1 VGRSNIVIA
10 PLTKVKPTEVF
21 DTFWHFAAERQR
33 VFFARQKGHR
43 GPWTKDPILQQY
55 KFTNAYRASDRVSQ
69 FFIRH
74 VAYAGSQS
82 PEEIL
87 FRTLLFKLFNKIE
100 TWQLLEQCFGELA
113 WNSYSYRQYDRV
125 LSQALRSGT
134 RIYSAAYIMASGH
147 TTFDVSRKHQ
157 AHLKLI
163 ELMMRDGVPERL
175 CECRTMREG
184 FELIRSY
191 PLIGNF
197 LGYQLITDI
206 NYSALTDFSEMEFT
220 TPGPGALDGIHK
232 CFADLGSCSESDV
245 IRLVTERQEAEFSVR
260 GISFPSL
267 WGRRLQLIDVQN
279 LFCEVSK
286 YARVRHP
293 AIKGTSTR
301 TRIKQQFRGNEAPIE
316 YLYPPKWKLNT
327 SLN

>member
-1 VGRSNIVIA
+1 VA
-10 PLTKVKPTEVF
+10 PSLAQTTPTEVF

-33 VFFARQKGHR
+33 VFFARMEGKA
-43 GPWTKDPILQQY
+43 GPWTADPILQLY

-69 FFIRH
+69 FYIRH
-74 VAYAGSQS
+74 VAYHGTQT
-82 PEEIL
+82 PQEIL

-100 TWQLLEQCFGELA
+100 TWQLLEESFGELS
-113 WNSYSYRQYDRV
+113 WNSYCYQEYDRV
-125 LSQALRSGT
+125 LSHALRRGT

-147 TTFDVSRKHQ
+147 TTFRVARKHQ

-163 ELMMRDGVPERL
+163 ELMMNDRVPERIS
-175 CECRTMREG
+175 ECRSMQDG

-220 TPGPGALDGIHK
+220 IPGPGALDGIHK
-232 CFADLGSCSESDV
+232 CFSNLGPFSGSDI
-245 IRLVTERQEAEFSVR
+245 IRLMAERQEAEFSVR

-267 WGRRLQLIDVQN
+267 WGRRLQLIDIQN

-286 YARVRHP
+286 YARVSHP
-293 AIKGTSTR
+293 AIRGTSTR
-301 TRIKQQFRGNEAPIE
+301 TRIKQQFRGNEAPIDF
-316 YLYPPKWKLNT
+316 LYPPKWNLNT

>member
-1 VGRSNIVIA
+1 VVA
-10 PLTKVKPTEVF
+10 PLTQVTPTEVF

-33 VFFARQKGHR
+33 VFFARQKTNR
-43 GPWTKDPILQQY
+43 GPWTTDPILQQY

-69 FFIRH
+69 FYIRN
-74 VAYAGSQS
+74 VAYRGSQA
-82 PEEIL
+82 PKEIL
-87 FRTLLFKLFNKIE
+87 FRMLLFKLFNKIE
-100 TWQLLEQCFGELA
+100 TWQLLEQSFGELT
-113 WNSYSYRQYDRV
+113 WNSYSYQQYDRV
-125 LSQALRSGT
+125 LSQALRLGR

-147 TTFDVSRKHQ
+147 TTFDVARKHQ

-163 ELMMRDGVPERL
+163 ELMMKDHVSERL
-175 CECRTMREG
+175 GECSTMRDG

-220 TPGPGALDGIHK
+220 IPGPGALDGIHK
-232 CFADLGSCSESDV
+232 CFSNLGSFSEADI
-245 IRLVTERQEAEFSVR
+245 IRLMAERQEAEFSAR
-260 GISFPSL
+260 GITFPSL
-267 WGRRLQLIDVQN
+267 WGRRLQLIDIQN

-301 TRIKQQFRGNEAPIE
+301 TRIKQQFRENEAPID
-316 YLYPPKWKLNT
+316 YLYPPKWQLNT
-327 SLN
+327 ALN